1 MFKNLIA
8 RITPEKKESNIAN
21 KEKETELNKVLNE
34 RSKEIEHLQEEK
46 TKLNE
51 TLNEALKRIAHLQ
64 KENAIQQQ
72 DVDYFMTEA
81 EVSGQEN
88 QLLKKQ
94 VPALMEMWKIVIPNK
109 VSDLDTLQ
117 QMYAVAEQ
125 YAVIEEDSYYLYQ
138 AAKSILHTTVESE
151 FPYEDARGCFENSTY
166 RDSLDK
172 LIASRFGKISWEIV
186 HGTGYEKS
194 SIDEYVIDYEDPKYL
209 EFQREMYAEALIDMG
224 YGDFVE

>member
-1 MFKNLIA
+1 MIKNLIA
-8 RITPEKKESNIAN
+8 HIVPEKKGSNIAN

-34 RSKEIEHLQEEK
+34 RLEEIEHLQEEK

-51 TLNEALKRIAHLQ
+51 SLNEALKRIEHLQ

-88 QLLKKQ
+88 MLFKKQ
-94 VPALMEMWKIVIPNK
+94 VPALKEMWKIVMPNK

-125 YAVIEEDSYYLYQ
+125 YAMIEEDSYYLYQ

-151 FPYEDARGCFENSTY
+151 FPYEDARGCFENATY

-186 HGTGYEKS
+186 RGTGYEKS

>member
-8 RITPEKKESNIAN
+8 HITPEKKEPNIAN
-21 KEKETELNKVLNE
+21 KGKETELNKVLNE

-51 TLNEALKRIAHLQ
+51 TLNEALKRIEHLQ

-88 QLLKKQ
+88 MLLKKQ
-94 VPALMEMWKIVIPNK
+94 VPALKEMWKIAMPNK

-117 QMYAVAEQ
+117 QIYIVAEQ
-125 YAVIEEDSYYLYQ
+125 YAMIEEDSYYLYQ

-151 FPYEDARGCFENSTY
+151 FPYEDAKGCFENYTY

-186 HGTGYEKS
+186 PGTEHEKGN
-194 SIDEYVIDYEDPKYL
+194 IEEYVIDYEDPKYL
-209 EFQREMYAEALIDMG
+209 EFQRKMYAEALIDMG

>member
-8 RITPEKKESNIAN
+8 HIIPEKKESNIAN

-34 RSKEIEHLQEEK
+34 RLEEIEHLQEEK
-46 TKLNE
+46 AKLNE
-51 TLNEALKRIAHLQ
+51 TLTETLKRIEHLQ

-88 QLLKKQ
+88 MLFKKQ
-94 VPALMEMWKIVIPNK
+94 VPALKEMWKIVMPNK

-125 YAVIEEDSYYLYQ
+125 YAMIEEDSYYLYQ

-151 FPYEDARGCFENSTY
+151 FPYEDARGYFENATY
-166 RDSLDK
+166 QDSLDK

-194 SIDEYVIDYEDPKYL
+194 SINEYVIDYEDPKYL

>member
-1 MFKNLIA
+1 MK
-8 RITPEKKESNIAN
+8 R
-21 KEKETELNKVLNE
+21 
-34 RSKEIEHLQEEK
+34 IEHLK
-46 TKLNE
+46 
-51 TLNEALKRIAHLQ
+51 

-81 EVSGQEN
+81 EVSEQAY

-94 VPALMEMWKIVIPNK
+94 VPALKEMWKIVMPNK

-125 YAVIEEDSYYLYQ
+125 YAMIEEDSYYLYQ